1 MVESQ
6 LRSEDPLQFHGGL
19 AGAFAPLLLFALAV
33 TYVTA
38 AGMITIQAYFGPLVL
53 IVGLMIML
61 AKDRRGACEAMLS
74 GVADRTLAVM
84 IFAFLGAGVLGQ
96 LLVASGVVKAIVW
109 LGYLAGL
116 QGTGFVVLSFVVA
129 AIVSTSIGTST
140 GTCVTVVPI
149 LYPAGVMLG
158 AHPGLVL
165 GAIYS
170 GARFGDN
177 LAPISDTTVAS
188 AFTQG
193 AEVGEV
199 VRTRLKYALVAAAAS
214 VALYTAAGSLL
225 GEGPFEMGE
234 ELAVPIEDYA
244 RPEALW
250 MLLAPALTIYLCVR
264 GRALIQ
270 AIWYGI
276 FSAVALGLATGTL
289 TLSGV
294 YSIAPPKDVGGA
306 ITVGL
311 TSMRDVIFLAIFIM
325 GILGALRRAG
335 ALDALMRRLMS
346 FATTVKRAELAIFA
360 LVAFMCP
367 LCAGN
372 TPAMLFTGPVVKE
385 IGERFQIHRT
395 RRANLM
401 DLSGNGITENLPH
414 INTILALAGA
424 MIASHEATGVPLVP
438 LTTVG
443 LLAFH
448 PMMLTAVGLVAIA
461 TGWGSRRGEARP

>member
-1 MVESQ
+1 VAESR
-6 LRSEDPLQFHGGL
+6 LSPEEPLQFHGGL

-33 TYVTA
+33 TCVTA

-96 LLVASGVVKAIVW
+96 LLVASGVVKAVVW

-116 QGTGFVVLSFVVA
+116 QGAGFVVLSFVVA

-149 LYPAGVMLG
+149 LYPAGVVLG

-214 VALYTAAGSLL
+214 IALYAVAGSLL
-225 GEGPFEMGE
+225 GGGELEMGE
-234 ELAVPIEDYA
+234 QLAVPIEEYA

-294 YSIAPPKDVGGA
+294 YAIAPPKDVGGA

-311 TSMRDVIFLAIFIM
+311 NSMRDVIFLAIFIM

-335 ALDALMRRLMS
+335 ALDALMRRLMR
-346 FATTVKRAELAIFA
+346 FATTVKRAELAIFS

-401 DLSGNGITENLPH
+401 DLSGNGVTENLPH
-414 INTILALAGA
+414 INTILALAGV
-424 MIASHEATGVPLVP
+424 MIGSHEATGAPLVP

-448 PMMLTAVGLVAIA
+448 PMMLTVVGLTSIA
-461 TGWGSRRGEARP
+461 TGWGSRTGEERP

>member
-1 MVESQ
+1 MTGSQ
-6 LRSEDPLQFHGGL
+6 VRTEDPLQFHGGL
-19 AGAFAPLLLFALAV
+19 AGAFAPLLLFTLAV
-33 TYVTA
+33 AYVTT
-38 AGMITIQAYFGPLVL
+38 AGMITIQAYFAPLVL
-53 IVGLMIML
+53 IVGLMIIL
-61 AKDRRGACEAMLS
+61 AKDRQAACEAMLT

-96 LLVASGVVKAIVW
+96 LLVASGVVKAVVW
-109 LGYLAGL
+109 LGSLAGIE
-116 QGTGFVVLSFVVA
+116 GIGFVMLSFVIA
-129 AIVSTSIGTST
+129 AVVSTSIGTST
-140 GTCVTVVPI
+140 GTCVTAIPI
-149 LYPAGVMLG
+149 LYPAGVVLG
-158 AHPGLVL
+158 ANPALIL

-199 VRTRLKYALVAAAAS
+199 VRSRLKYALVAAAAS
-214 VALYTAAGSLL
+214 IVLYAVAGSLL
-225 GEGPFEMGE
+225 GPGSFELGE
-234 ELAVPIEDYA
+234 QLALPTAEYA
-244 RPEALW
+244 RPEALS

-264 GRALIQ
+264 GRPLIQ
-270 AIWYGI
+270 AIWSGI
-276 FSAVALGLATGTL
+276 FSAIALGLVTGTL
-289 TLSGV
+289 TLTDV
-294 YSIAPPKDVGGA
+294 YVITPPTDVGGA
-306 ITVGL
+306 ITAGL

-325 GILGALRRAG
+325 GILGVLRKAG
-335 ALDALMRRLMS
+335 VLDALLRRLMG
-346 FATTVKRAELAIFA
+346 FATTAKRAELAIFS

-367 LCAGN
+367 LCASN
-372 TPAMLFTGPVVKE
+372 APAMLFAGPVVRE

-414 INTILALAGA
+414 INTMLALAGV
-424 MIASHEATGVPLVP
+424 MVVSHEATGAPLVP

-448 PMMLTAVGLVAIA
+448 PMMLTVVGLVSIA
-461 TGWGSRRGEARP
+461 TGWGSRRG

>member
-1 MVESQ
+1 MTESQ
-6 LRSEDPLQFHGGL
+6 VRTENLLSFHGGL
-19 AGAFAPLLLFALAV
+19 VGAFTPLLLFALAV
-33 TYVTA
+33 AYVTV
-38 AGMITIQAYFGPLVL
+38 AGMITIEAYFGPLVL

-61 AKDRRGACEAMLS
+61 AKDRRAACEAMLS
-74 GVADRTLAVM
+74 GVADRTLAMM

-96 LLVASGVVKAIVW
+96 LLVASGVVKAVVW
-109 LGYLAGL
+109 LGYLTGIG
-116 QGTGFVVLSFVVA
+116 GTGFVLLSFIIA
-129 AIVSTSIGTST
+129 AVVSTSIGTST
-140 GTCVTVVPI
+140 GTCVTAVPI
-149 LYPAGVMLG
+149 LYPAGVVLG
-158 AHPGLVL
+158 ANPALIL

-188 AFTQG
+188 AFTQE

-214 VALYTAAGSLL
+214 IVLYAVAGSLL
-225 GEGPFEMGE
+225 GAGSFGTDEQ
-234 ELAVPIEDYA
+234 LAIPIAEYA

-250 MLLAPALTIYLCVR
+250 MLLAPALTIILCVR

-276 FSAVALGLATGTL
+276 FSAIALGLVTGAF
-289 TLSGV
+289 TLSDV
-294 YSIAPPKDVGGA
+294 YLIAPPKDVGGA
-306 ITVGL
+306 ITSGL
-311 TSMRDVIFLAIFIM
+311 TSMRDVIFLAVFIM
-325 GILGALRRAG
+325 GILGVLRRAG
-335 ALDALMRRLMS
+335 ALDALLRRLMR
-346 FATTVKRAELAIFA
+346 FATTAKRAELAIFS

-367 LCAGN
+367 LCASN
-372 TPAMLFTGPVVKE
+372 APAMLFTGPMVKE
-385 IGERFQIHRT
+385 MGERFRIHRT

-414 INTILALAGA
+414 INTILALAGV
-424 MIASHEATGVPLVP
+424 MVASHEATGVPLVP

-448 PMMLTAVGLVAIA
+448 PMMLTLVGLVSIA
-461 TGWGSRRGEARP
+461 TGWGSRRG

>member
-1 MVESQ
+1 MTGSQ
-6 LRSEDPLQFHGGL
+6 VKTEDPLQFHGGL
-19 AGAFAPLLLFALAV
+19 VGAFAPLLLFTLAV
-33 TYVTA
+33 AYVTA
-38 AGMITIQAYFGPLVL
+38 AGMITIQAYFAPLVL
-53 IVGLMIML
+53 IIGLMIML
-61 AKDRRGACEAMLS
+61 AKDRQAACEAMLT

-96 LLVASGVVKAIVW
+96 LLVASRRRQGRRVVGVPHRDR
-109 LGYLAGL
+109 GYR
-116 QGTGFVVLSFVVA
+116 VVLVIA
-129 AIVSTSIGTST
+129 AVVSTSIGTST

-149 LYPAGVMLG
+149 LYPAGVVLG
-158 AHPGLVL
+158 ANPALIL

-199 VRTRLKYALVAAAAS
+199 VRTRLKYALVAAAGS
-214 VALYTAAGSLL
+214 IILYTLAGSLL
-225 GEGPFEMGE
+225 GAGSFEMGE
-234 ELAVPIEDYA
+234 QLALPVADYA
-244 RPEALW
+244 RPEALS
-250 MLLAPALTIYLCVR
+250 MLLAPALTITLCVR
-264 GRALIQ
+264 GRALIH

-289 TLSGV
+289 TLPDV
-294 YSIAPPKDVGGA
+294 YVITPPKDVGGA
-306 ITVGL
+306 ITSGV

-325 GILGALRRAG
+325 GILGVLRKAG
-335 ALDALMRRLMS
+335 ALDALLRRLRG
-346 FATTVKRAELAIFA
+346 FATTAKRAELAIFS

-367 LCAGN
+367 LTASN
-372 TPAMLFTGPVVKE
+372 APAMLFTGPVVRE

-414 INTILALAGA
+414 INTMLALAGV
-424 MIASHEATGVPLVP
+424 MVASHEATGAPLVP

-448 PMMLTAVGLVAIA
+448 PMMLTVVGLVSIA
-461 TGWGSRRGEARP
+461 TGWGSRRG